1 MNLKEL
7 SQILG
12 ISQTTVSRALN
23 GYPEVSEKTRALV
36 NAAATQY
43 NYQPNTKA
51 RGLATGKSKM
61 IGYVLPKASQN
72 EMPNPVFG
80 DFIAGAA
87 QTYGKQGYDT
97 TITLTENDKQA
108 ETYRNLH
115 AKRSVDGVIMQAP
128 KENDERISI
137 LKKLGLPF
145 VVHGRS
151 TGSNDYHF
159 VDVNNTHAFAR
170 ATNFLLDLGH
180 RRVALING
188 DENLDFAIRRRH
200 GYLQALEDRGLEI
213 DTGIMFSSEMTEEF
227 GYRTM
232 TKLLTMQSRPT
243 AAVLSSY
250 IMAIGARRAL
260 GENGLRIGKD
270 FSIVIHDDALSYL
283 PNGSTHPVFTAT
295 RSSVGE
301 AGRLCAEILLDII
314 QNPEQKPRQIILEA
328 ELVVGSS
335 TGPAPKHD

>member
-7 SQILG
+7 SKITG
-12 ISQTTVSRALN
+12 VSQTTVSRALN

-36 NAAATQY
+36 NAAAKQY

-51 RGLATGKSKM
+51 QALATGKSKM

-72 EMPNPVFG
+72 EMPNPIFG

-97 TITLTENDKQA
+97 NITLTDSDTQA
-108 ETYRNLH
+108 ETYRDLY
-115 AKRSVDGVIMQAP
+115 AKGSVDGIIMQAP

-159 VDVNNTHAFAR
+159 VDVNNTHAFVR
-170 ATNFLLDLGH
+170 ATNFLVDLGH
-180 RRVALING
+180 QRIALING
-188 DENLDFAIRRRH
+188 NENLDFAIRRKH
-200 GYLQALEDRGLEI
+200 GYLQAHEDRGLKV
-213 DTGIMFSSEMTEEF
+213 DTTIMFSSEMTEEF
-227 GYRTM
+227 GYHTM
-232 TKLLTMQSRPT
+232 TKLLTMQSPPT
-243 AAVLSSY
+243 AALLSSY
-250 IMAIGARRAL
+250 IMAIGARRAI
-260 GENGLRIGKD
+260 GEKGLRIGKD

-283 PNGSTHPVFTAT
+283 PNGSTHPIFTAT

-301 AGRLCAEILLDII
+301 AGRLCAEILLDAI
-314 QNPEQKPRQIILEA
+314 QKPEQQPRQIILEA

-335 TGPAPKHD
+335 TGPAPQHD